1 MIQLFNWLRRGSL
14 ERGLDREL
22 QYHLERRTAD
32 LITSGVSE
40 PEARLR
46 AAAELGLSQVREEVR
61 DVWLGRWIRDFL
73 YDLRFSA
80 RSLLRTPSFTATT
93 LLSLALGMGATTA
106 IYSLVDQVI
115 LHALPVREPGRLVLV
130 DWNGDDLITGAIGSS
145 NLMPYSVCRDLQ
157 QQTRFLDG
165 VLCRAEIQ
173 VNLTAGGDPRPVAA
187 EIVSGSY
194 FPMLGVG
201 PALGR
206 VIEPEDDAAPGAGP
220 VVVLSYDFWQAQ
232 FGGAADVV
240 GRKVLIGKHPMIVV
254 GVAAAGFRGVDVG
267 AVPAFWIPT
276 SMYADANLSTD
287 EDLLNSPTRWLQILA
302 RLRPGVSAAQAQAG
316 LLPWFRPWLE
326 DGARRP
332 GFPVIT
338 AEKRRLYLASSLI
351 LTPAPQGHSP
361 LRRSLSQPL
370 WLLFAATGVLLG
382 LACLNVAGLFLA
394 RGSAHA
400 RELATRLALGASRSR
415 VGRQLLAD
423 SLLLAAA
430 GGVLGI
436 ALAPPA
442 MRALIAFLPRDLA
455 ANALRPSL
463 SVDLLGFAL
472 LTSFAAGLLS
482 GIAPALHVGRDNIV
496 NPLRERGGTGFGGV
510 RLRKTIVTLQVAFS
524 LILLIGGAL
533 FLRTL
538 TGLLAK
544 GPGFDTASLLSFAIA
559 PLHNG
564 YSRTD
569 ASRLVRRLDEQVR
582 ALPAARSSAAAR
594 FAVLTG
600 GHWSNKVTIQ
610 TDRRTVSDRSVNFN
624 AVGPG
629 FFATLGVRLLAGR
642 DFGQSDFRPAGEIGP
657 RCAIV
662 NQAFVKRYLA
672 GRDPLGV
679 RIARGGGGSDVKPN
693 SPIVGVVADMS
704 YRGLRDNSEQVF
716 FPLFEHD
723 DTGATF
729 YIKVRGTP
737 EQAIPSIRHLIRQD
751 DPRLP
756 ILWFRTLDDQ
766 VARSLNTE
774 RMLAAL
780 SGAFGA
786 LALVLSLIGL
796 YGVMSFVVTRRT
808 REIGV
813 RLALGATRASA
824 IRLVL
829 RDAAVMIA
837 AGIALAVPCAAAL
850 GKLVQ
855 SQLFGVTATD
865 PATVAAAA
873 LVLAAG
879 ALAAAVVPGLAG
891 LEREPHGRPPAGIAP
906 CRPWPC
912 TLNQPQ
918 GGQPKCPVAASNGCW
933 RSHPQNL
940 ACEVGPQLVTSQP
953 LGRIT
958 PIPLPCQIG
967 LV

>member
-1 MIQLFNWLRRGSL
+1 MIQLLNWFRRGSL
-14 ERGLDREL
+14 ERGLAREL
-22 QYHLERRTAD
+22 QYHFDRRVAD
-32 LITSGVSE
+32 LTAAGI
-40 PEARLR
+40 PEAEARR
-46 AAAELGLSQVREEVR
+46 RVAAEFGLAQVREEVR
-61 DVWLGRWIRDFL
+61 DVWLTRWLRDFL
-73 YDLRFSA
+73 YDLRYSA
-80 RSLLRTPSFTATT
+80 RSLRHSPGFTAAV
-93 LLSLALGMGATTA
+93 LLSLALGIGATTA

-115 LHALPVREPGRLVLV
+115 LHALPIREPGRLVLV
-130 DWNGDDLITGAIGSS
+130 DWNGDDLITGGIGSS
-145 NLMPYSVCRDLQ
+145 NLMPYPICRELQ
-157 QQTRFLDG
+157 QQTRFLDS

-194 FPMLGVG
+194 FPVLGVG

-220 VVVLSYDFWQAQ
+220 VVVFSYDFWQAQ
-232 FGGAADVV
+232 FGGAADIV
-240 GRKVLIGKHPMIVV
+240 GRKVLIGTHPRPGV

-276 SMYADANLSTD
+276 SMYADANLGTD
-287 EDLLNSPTRWLQILA
+287 EDLFNGPERWLQILA
-302 RLRPGVSAAQAQAG
+302 RLRPGVSAAQAQTG
-316 LLPWFRPWLE
+316 LLPWFRLWLE
-326 DGARRP
+326 DSTRRL
-332 GFPVIT
+332 GFPVIS
-338 AEKRRLYLASSLI
+338 ADRRRDYLASTLEV
-351 LTPAPQGHSP
+351 TPAPQGHSP

-394 RGSAHA
+394 RGSARG
-400 RELATRLALGASRSR
+400 REIGTRLALGASRGR
-415 VGRQLLAD
+415 IGRQLLAD
-423 SLLLAAA
+423 SLLLAVA

-442 MRALIAFLPRDLA
+442 TRALIAFLPRDLA

-463 SVDLLGFAL
+463 SLDLLGFAL
-472 LTSFAAGLLS
+472 LTSLAAGLLS
-482 GIAPALHVGRDNIV
+482 GLAPALQAGRDNVV
-496 NPLRERGGTGFGGV
+496 NSLRERGGTGFGGV

-524 LILLIGGAL
+524 LILLIGAAL

-544 GPGFDTASLLSFAIA
+544 GPGFDTSSLLSFAIA
-559 PLHNG
+559 PLQNG
-564 YSRTD
+564 YSRVD

-594 FAVLTG
+594 FAFLTG
-600 GHWSNKVTIQ
+600 GHWSNKVTMQ
-610 TDRRTVSDRSVNFN
+610 TDRRIVTDGAINFN
-624 AVGPG
+624 AVSPG

-642 DFGQSDFRPAGEIGP
+642 DFDQSDSRPAGEIGP

-679 RIARGGGGSDVKPN
+679 LIARGGGASDVKPN
-693 SPIVGVVADMS
+693 SAIVGVVADMS

-729 YIKVRGTP
+729 YIKVRGAP
-737 EQAIPSIRHLIRQD
+737 EQAISSIRRLVRQD

-766 VARSLNTE
+766 VNRSLNTE
-774 RMLAAL
+774 RMLATL
-780 SGAFGA
+780 SGSFGA
-786 LALVLSLIGL
+786 LALLLSLVGL

-808 REIGV
+808 REIGI
-813 RLALGATRASA
+813 RLALGATGASA

-829 RDAAVMIA
+829 RDAIVMIA
-837 AGIALAVPCAAAL
+837 VGIAIALPCVAAL

-879 ALAAAVVPGLAG
+879 AL
-891 LEREPHGRPPAGIAP
+891 
-906 CRPWPC
+906 
-912 TLNQPQ
+912 
-918 GGQPKCPVAASNGCW
+918 VAAFIPAWRASNVSPTDAL
-933 RSHPQNL
+933 RL
-940 ACEVGPQLVTSQP
+940 E
-953 LGRIT
+953 
-958 PIPLPCQIG
+958 
-967 LV
+967 